1 MSRAERTRAVR
12 KTPEERAAEIRE
24 GARAVALEGGLWAVT
39 LRSVAARVGVTP
51 ALVAHYQPN
60 MEVLVADTFTAVVV
74 TEMVE
79 VAAIV
84 EPYRSPTDRLA
95 ALIHTLVES
104 GRDDVTAV
112 WLDGWSL
119 GRRSTPLATA
129 VRAQMDAWQHLVLEV
144 VEAGCATG
152 EFTTSDP
159 QAVAW
164 HLLGM
169 VDGLSAQGLVS
180 YRDPAARGRLIT
192 DALEHALALPS
203 GALAAPRPADVQQP
217 ALRLDG

>member
-1 MSRAERTRAVR
+1 MMSRAVRPRAAR
-12 KTPEERAAEIRE
+12 KSPEERSAEIRA
-24 GARAVALEGGLWAVT
+24 GAHDVALEGGLWAVT

-60 MEVLVADTFTAVVV
+60 MEVLVADTFTAVVSA
-74 TEMVE
+74 ELAE
-79 VAAIV
+79 VASIV
-84 EPYRSPTDRLA
+84 EPYTAPTDRLA
-95 ALIHTLVES
+95 ALIHTLVEA

-119 GRRSTPLATA
+119 GRRSVPLATA
-129 VRAQMDAWQHLVLEV
+129 VRAQMDAWQHLVLGVIED
-144 VEAGCATG
+144 GCATG
-152 EFTTSDP
+152 AFTASDP

-192 DALEHALALPS
+192 DALEHALGLQS
-203 GALAAPRPADVQQP
+203 GALGSPGRQA
-217 ALRLDG
+217 